1 MWYTHTKT
9 HAEWLWCFTVNGE
22 WRSSEW
28 RTHTSMVR
36 MSSIRKS
43 IQKRCGPFSKLYT
56 THYIGTLISLSVYLS
71 LCVCTFFVVVY
82 RRHRIRQ
89 KRAKNQC
96 SDIISLVVC
105 TNRCNFQVTALV
117 KFGSMRFVYVPHLLW
132 AAVPFIADLIKWYTL
147 RTQKPIP
154 SYVIAMLILCNGKSY
169 RSTPPR
175 SPHSNTAI
183 QYFCKN
189 VICSSPYGH
198 FWTAKASASSFWD
211 RVKAKAFQI
220 DTEYYTQ

>member
-56 THYIGTLISLSVYLS
+56 THYIGTLISLSVS

-117 KFGSMRFVYVPHLLW
+117 KFGSMRFGVRSSSPLGCCAFYCWSDKMVYTSNSKTHSVICNCNVNLVQRKIISLDP
-132 AAVPFIADLIKWYTL
+132 AALSPFE
-147 RTQKPIP
+147 
-154 SYVIAMLILCNGKSY
+154 
-169 RSTPPR
+169 
-175 SPHSNTAI
+175 HSNPI
-183 QYFCKN
+183 LLQECYM
-189 VICSSPYGH
+189 
-198 FWTAKASASSFWD
+198 
-211 RVKAKAFQI
+211 
-220 DTEYYTQ
+220 